1 MFPFSSSSAND
12 SSSSTSTNSNI
23 TSSLS
28 SSNSSKAEQL
38 KQEVTQQLALA
49 NAQELINKINEKCYA
64 RCITSPSNSISSRE
78 QKLISNCMD
87 RYLEAYN
94 IVSRTYVDRI
104 TKERTQAALA
114 SSSKNLESIDGVG
127 LSNEGFR

>member
-28 SSNSSKAEQL
+28 SSSSSKAEQL

-49 NAQELINKINEKCYA
+49 NAQELIN
-64 RCITSPSNSISSRE
+64 
-78 QKLISNCMD
+78 KLISNCMD

>member
-1 MFPFSSSSAND
+1 
-12 SSSSTSTNSNI
+12 
-23 TSSLS
+23 
-28 SSNSSKAEQL
+28 EQL
-38 KQEVTQQLALA
+38 KQEVTQQRALA

-78 QKLISNCMD
+78 Q
-87 RYLEAYN
+87 